1 MTQNPYGNLILSKG
15 QANKRFLSRTA
26 NEDVMLIA
34 IFFGRRGIAHCEL
47 MLSGSTVT
55 KEYYQKD
62 LTAGDWD

>member
-26 NEDVMLIA
+26 DEDVMLIA
-34 IFFGRRGIAHCEL
+34 IFFGIARCEL

-55 KEYYQKD
+55 NEYYQKD
-62 LTAGDWD
+62 LTAEDWD